1 MKKILFVMNTMGRA
15 GAEKALLEL
24 FKHIDRTE
32 YEISLFVLT
41 GQGELISEVPEYVK
55 ILNKNPIPVS
65 VHSEEGRRK
74 LIKSSLK
81 ALFTRFNFIRLIPY
95 FVKNLKA
102 LKNNGVYQPE
112 KLLWRVYAD
121 GTPVFDTKYDI
132 AVSFIEGGAAY
143 YVADHV
149 NAEKKAAFIH
159 VDYSYA
165 GYTRKLDK
173 ECYLKFD
180 RIFAVSGEVAG
191 VFNKAYPELSS
202 KTEIFPNMID
212 REEIK
217 RRANEGTGFT
227 DGFSG
232 VRILTIGRLS
242 AQKSLETSIETCHL
256 LKKHG
261 ENIRWYVLGEGH
273 RRRRLEEYIKKL
285 GLEESFLLLGSKENP
300 YAFIKEADIF
310 VHCTRFEG
318 KSLAVQE
325 AQVLG
330 KPIIVSNCS
339 GNRELII
346 NGEDGA
352 VCDFD
357 PKSMAKSIYG
367 LIHDENTRR
376 KYSENAAKKEY
387 GERASIERLLDL

>member
-1 MKKILFVMNTMGRA
+1 
-15 GAEKALLEL
+15 
-24 FKHIDRTE
+24 
-32 YEISLFVLT
+32 
-41 GQGELISEVPEYVK
+41 
-55 ILNKNPIPVS
+55 
-65 VHSEEGRRK
+65 
-74 LIKSSLK
+74 
-81 ALFTRFNFIRLIPY
+81 
-95 FVKNLKA
+95 
-102 LKNNGVYQPE
+102 
-112 KLLWRVYAD
+112 
-121 GTPVFDTKYDI
+121 
-132 AVSFIEGGAAY
+132 
-143 YVADHV
+143 
-149 NAEKKAAFIH
+149 
-159 VDYSYA
+159 
-165 GYTRKLDK
+165 
-173 ECYLKFD
+173 
-180 RIFAVSGEVAG
+180 
-191 VFNKAYPELSS
+191 
-202 KTEIFPNMID
+202 MID

-217 RRANEGTGFT
+217 RRASEGTGFT
-227 DGFSG
+227 DGFNG
-232 VRILTIGRLS
+232 IRILTIGRLS

-300 YAFIKEADIF
+300 YTFIKEADIF

-339 GNRELII
+339 GNREQII
-346 NGEDGA
+346 NGEDGV

-367 LIHDENTRR
+367 LIHDEDTRR

-387 GERASIERLLDL
+387 GEGASIERLLDL